1 MKDPVYEVPL
11 LGFAAYSG
19 TGKTTLLKSLIPLL
33 RERGL
38 RVGVVK
44 HAHHTF
50 AIDHPGKDS
59 FELRS
64 AGASPIMLS
73 SSRRRAI
80 ITEHETPRQPRL
92 VEELQ
97 HFDCNDLDLILI
109 EGFKNEPIP
118 KIELHRPALGKPLLY
133 PRDEYIIALATDQK
147 EGLDSPPIPLLDLNN
162 PKEVMDFISAWL
174 SRRGRRGMPLDPAS
188 KSKKPKCRASINDPT
203 PDNDPHK
210 E

>member
-1 MKDPVYEVPL
+1 MPNPVREVPI

-33 RERGL
+33 RGRGL

-44 HAHHTF
+44 HAHHAF
-50 AIDHPGKDS
+50 EIDQPGKDS

-80 ITEHETPRQPRL
+80 ITEHETPREPRL
-92 VEELQ
+92 AEELQ
-97 HFDCNDLDLILI
+97 HFDHTDLDLILV

-118 KIELHRPALGKPLLY
+118 KIELYRPALGKPLLY
-133 PRDEYIIALATDQK
+133 PRDECIIALATDQK
-147 EGLDSPPIPLLDLNN
+147 ERFDSAPIPLLDLNN
-162 PKEVMDFISAWL
+162 PTEVADFISAWL
-174 SRRGRRGMPLDPAS
+174 SRQGAREMPLGPVQAS
-188 KSKKPKCRASINDPT
+188 QESQGG
-203 PDNDPHK
+203 
-210 E
+210 